1 MFKYRTEKRHI
12 PGFFTN
18 ICQHIDTHYIPPYIN
33 QSQAHTTGQV
43 YSIHNW
49 MITACM
55 QLQSVAVSQQIT
67 ISMSLSWGQKQS
79 LIFKH
84 QRLAEDLIRIIS
96 LTTSQTDYV
105 ATNDSIWIPIFN
117 LNVHDIH
124 IRPAQFCQCITWHVN
139 RIICII
145 YIFQIYVLG

>member
-1 MFKYRTEKRHI
+1 
-12 PGFFTN
+12 
-18 ICQHIDTHYIPPYIN
+18 
-33 QSQAHTTGQV
+33 
-43 YSIHNW
+43 

-67 ISMSLSWGQKQS
+67 ISISLSWGQKQS

-105 ATNDSIWIPIFN
+105 AMNDSIWIPIFN
-117 LNVHDIH
+117 PDV
-124 IRPAQFCQCITWHVN
+124 
-139 RIICII
+139 
-145 YIFQIYVLG
+145 